1 MIEPVFFFSP
11 IWVMATAAITM
22 IVLRGGI
29 SRIFFDIVGT
39 FQATRLIHDAEAAS
53 TALQGLFV
61 DSFSNVLE
69 AVGELNQQIVELEN
83 AVIPVARELEIA
95 TIEFEKFF
103 DTAVLTEIQMQ
114 SIADSVKSIGA
125 EFGFVGD
132 EALAAGGRAAQLQAL
147 YGPGVV
153 EPLTKGGLALG
164 FVGDMGGVE
173 AQQALI
179 SLMQQNA
186 LVTGDLTQ
194 AQFAAMDALAQRE
207 VVTASVAKTL
217 NKLNSVEDRSA
228 ARMPEIIE
236 AMNHFGGVARL
247 AGEDIGFMAAMS
259 ATLIERGIRAETA
272 GTALR
277 FTYARVGGDINGAGQ
292 ALRDLGV
299 ATHDANGELRPMQQI
314 LNELAPA
321 FNQMNDQQQQALAQT
336 MAGNRHY
343 ARLLLLMQD
352 LERSNMLYN
361 EALNESGKVMEE
373 NGEAAGYLA
382 DLFANTA
389 FQIEQTEAR
398 ITNLQA
404 AIGER
409 LLPAQLEALKAQED
423 MLIAM
428 DAIIQGFSEMGGF
441 GEFVEDLYEAR
452 LIVTQL
458 VAPFV
463 TLQLN
468 LMSVQIA
475 LQAMRAVMRAISG
488 ENIAFIRDQVSN
500 NQLILIQEKQQ
511 ILNAEIK
518 AIKQQKTNNLSN
530 YNLLVAKRQNIEGQ
544 RKSLIEERVNLLLT
558 KQRQHQENIDLGKNR
573 SNALS
578 VTKNRL
584 EEISLLLGER
594 KARKGEQEAIILD
607 STVDIQKAINLL
619 LEEREGLQIQLND
632 LSQRSAVYSSQGANA
647 QKMFNAEL
655 KAGGMAA
662 EGLSHSLTKVVGM
675 SMFISMG
682 FMIASSALMILGTE
696 INNILPSFMH
706 FENQAETMA
715 GAMFLFVLSLM
726 HSQIEMIKTIALSII
741 NSATLANIALIYST
755 LIAQIYAHVAAMAV
769 EQAMLLKNAIMTNS
783 YLFVAGT
790 YLVTKYAQIKAVII
804 DTAALAKNTLAYWLN
819 QTAIGSLIVVNSGLL
834 LSYGKLVVAYVAQ
847 IAGLLATQAAAW
859 LASVGFGALGTA
871 ASFAFTAL
879 VGIAALTVAGLVLV
893 GIAFA
898 AIYAAKELFGL
909 NFEVEKLGSNLEDI
923 DYEIPTFDTTS
934 IDGYA
939 DSLNSATEA
948 QQNFNNSREEL
959 FFGFKAGNVQG
970 ALVKQ
975 IQQQGVETF
984 IANTEVIQTNNF
996 NGMTTREMANIVLD
1010 AIESEAGVRGI
1021 NLSGASV

>member
-83 AVIPVARELEIA
+83 AVVPVARELEIA

-103 DTAVLTEIQMQ
+103 DTAVMTEIQMQ
-114 SIADSVKSIGA
+114 SVANSVKEIGA
-125 EFGFVGD
+125 QFGFVGD

-153 EPLTKGGLALG
+153 EPLTTGGLALG
-164 FVGDMGGVE
+164 FVGDMGGTE

-186 LVTGDLTQ
+186 LVTGELTQ

-207 VVTASVAKTL
+207 VVTASVASTL

-277 FTYARVGGDINGAGQ
+277 FVYARVGGDINGAGQ
-292 ALRDLGV
+292 ALRDLGI
-299 ATHDANGELRPMQQI
+299 ATHDANGELRPMQQV

-361 EALNESGKVMEE
+361 EALTESGKVMEE

-428 DAIIQGFSEMGGF
+428 DSIIEGFSQMGAF

-452 LIVTQL
+452 LIMTQI

-468 LMSVQIA
+468 LMSIQIA

-488 ENIAFIRDQVSN
+488 ENIAFIRGQVSN
-500 NQLILIQEKQQ
+500 NELILIQERQQ

-518 AIKQQKTNNLSN
+518 SVKQQKSNNLSN
-530 YNLLVAKRQNIEGQ
+530 FNLQVAKRQNIEGQ
-544 RKSLIEERVNLLLT
+544 RKNLIEERTNLLLT
-558 KQRQHQENIDLGKNR
+558 KERQIQDNIIAKKKWSKELT
-573 SNALS
+573 A
-578 VTKNRL
+578 TKNRL
-584 EEISLLLGER
+584 EEISLILGER
-594 KARKGEQEAIILD
+594 KARKGEQEIIILD
-607 STVDIQKAINLL
+607 STVDIQRAINILL
-619 LEEREGLQIQLND
+619 QEREGLQTQLNGLSKRQSD
-632 LSQRSAVYSSQGANA
+632 LAKEGEIAQKAFNA
-647 QKMFNAEL
+647 QL
-655 KAGGMAA
+655 HAGGMAA
-662 EGLSHSLTKVVGM
+662 EGLSHSLTKAVAS

-682 FMIASSALMILGTE
+682 FMFASSALMILGTE
-696 INNILPSFMH
+696 VNKILPSFMH

-715 GAMFLFVLSLM
+715 AAMFLFALSLM
-726 HSQIEMIKTIALSII
+726 HSQIEMIK
-741 NSATLANIALIYST
+741 SAGATT
-755 LIAQIYAHVAAMAV
+755 
-769 EQAMLLKNAIMTNS
+769 
-783 YLFVAGT
+783 
-790 YLVTKYAQIKAVII
+790 I
-804 DTAALAKNTLAYWLN
+804 DTAAKVANFIANNALVSGYTNLFAVIAIHIHMKIQETIATKINTAGIM
-819 QTAIGSLIVVNSGLL
+819 TAITVRYAQVKAKVLDAAITAKSTIVNYLAATSIGAIILANLTLLKNFIALKIAYAANIVGLIAT
-834 LSYGKLVVAYVAQ
+834 K
-847 IAGLLATQAAAW
+847 IAAWAAAG
-859 LASVGFGALGTA
+859 GFGGLA
-871 ASFAFTAL
+871 AAAGAAFVSISGVL
-879 VGIAALTVAGLVLV
+879 ALTGAGLVLV
-893 GIAFA
+893 AIAFA
-898 AIYAAKELFGL
+898 AVYAAKELLGF
-909 NFEVEKLGSNLEDI
+909 NFQMDNLAANLDS
-923 DYEIPTFDTTS
+923 DYDVPTFDTSS

-939 DSLNSATEA
+939 DSLNSATDA
-948 QQNFNNSREEL
+948 QEKFTNSREEM

-1010 AIESEAGVRGI
+1010 SIEREAGVRGI

>member
-1 MIEPVFFFSP
+1 
-11 IWVMATAAITM
+11 MATAAVTM

-83 AVIPVARELEIA
+83 AVVPVARELQIA

-103 DTAVLTEIQMQ
+103 DTAVMTEIQMQ
-114 SIADSVKSIGA
+114 SIADSVKNIGA

-153 EPLTKGGLALG
+153 EPLTRGGLALG

-173 AQQALI
+173 AQQALV

-314 LNELAPA
+314 LNDLSPA

-361 EALNESGKVMEE
+361 EALTESGKVMEE

-428 DAIIQGFSEMGGF
+428 DSMIEGFSQMGEF

-452 LIVTQL
+452 LIISSI

-468 LMSVQIA
+468 IMSVQIA
-475 LQAMRAVMRAISG
+475 LQAMRAVLRAISG

-500 NQLILIQEKQQ
+500 NQIILIQEKQR
-511 ILNAEIK
+511 ILNSDIR

-530 YNLLVAKRQNIEGQ
+530 YNLETAKKQNIEGQ
-544 RKSLIEERVNLLLT
+544 RQSLIQERVNLLLT
-558 KQRQHQENIDLGKNR
+558 KQNQEEENARLGKVR

-594 KARKGEQEAIILD
+594 KARKGEEEVVILE
-607 STVDIQKAINLL
+607 TTENIQKQINLL
-619 LEEREGLQIQLND
+619 LQQREGLQIQLND
-632 LSQRSAVYSSQGANA
+632 LSERASYYAKQGEISQEA
-647 QKMFNAEL
+647 FNNKL

-662 EGLSHSLTKVVGM
+662 EGLSHSLSKAVGFSMMLSM
-675 SMFISMG
+675 SFMF
-682 FMIASSALMILGTE
+682 ASSAIMILGTE
-696 INNILPSFMH
+696 INNIMPSFLQ
-706 FENQAETMA
+706 FENQAEAMA
-715 GAMFLFVLSLM
+715 GAMFLFALSLI
-726 HSQIEMIKTIALSII
+726 HSQIELIKTTGATII
-741 NSATLANIALIYST
+741 DAAVKSQTVFMYSQLIGMAYS
-755 LIAQIYAHVAAMAV
+755 YVAALVV
-769 EQAMLLKNAIMTNS
+769 ETAAKIKNAIVTNA
-783 YLFVAGT
+783 YVVAA
-790 YLVTKYAQIKAVII
+790 VTFLTAKYAQIKAILI
-804 DTAALAKNTLAYWLN
+804 DTAATVKNTIAYALN
-819 QTAIGSLIVVNSGLL
+819 QTAIGGLILVQSALL
-834 LSYGKLVVAYVAQ
+834 ASYAKLLVAYVANVVGLMAVKV
-847 IAGLLATQAAAW
+847 AGW
-859 LASVGFGALGTA
+859 LASAGLGAAATA
-871 ASFAFTAL
+871 GAAL
-879 VGIAALTVAGLVLV
+879 FSVMVGIAALSVVGLVLV
-893 GIAFA
+893 TIAVA
-898 AIYAAKELFGL
+898 AVMAAKKLFDF
-909 NFEVEKLGSNLEDI
+909 NFEMENMASNLDS
-923 DYEIPTFDTTS
+923 DYDIPTFDTAG
-934 IDGYA
+934 IDGYT
-939 DSLNSATEA
+939 DSLNSASEA
-948 QQNFNNSREEL
+948 QQKFNNSREEM

-996 NGMTTREMANIVLD
+996 NGMTTREMANIILD
-1010 AIESEAGVRGI
+1010 SIEREAGVRGI